1 MITALTLLAGLT
13 ACNEYELNPETD
25 GYGAGDPQIAVAPEV
40 LNFGELV
47 RGDFSVMEFEVTNV
61 GGGELLVS
69 GIELGAGN
77 DGFTIL
83 NDDLEFV
90 LPAGAS
96 EAIQVEFTPFGVEQE
111 TLAIISSNDEMVPK
125 ATVDLLGGGL
135 VPELEINPNPYDF
148 GKTYVGCEQQ
158 ANLSLT
164 NVGTDSLDITSI
176 DDFGTTDFGLS
187 HSLSLPMTLAP
198 GDSTELSIY
207 FDPNEE
213 SAYTGE
219 FVVNNTGP
227 RASLIGIAEGEGKFT
242 AEYKDKWTVPF
253 DPPTD
258 IMFLVD
264 NSCSMDDDQARL
276 ANNFSYFI
284 QNLDTYTND
293 WHVIVVGGD
302 DGCKNNSAGILKS
315 TTSGYESKFST
326 AVKQGTGSYLTEA
339 LLTPAALATEEAAK
353 GSSGCNANFM
363 RDGALLHI
371 IMVSDEPEQSS
382 GSWSNYVN
390 RIQAAKG
397 SASLVKLSA
406 IVGDY
411 PGGCGSA
418 DPGTGYYD
426 AVNYTGGEFLSI
438 CASSWSSYMSALAKA
453 SISVDTYELQ
463 ATPVESTLV
472 VLVNDVEI
480 TSGWY
485 YDEAANTVVFEK
497 DIPEGGD
504 VVKVSYAGKANCD

>member
-1 MITALTLLAGLT
+1 
-13 ACNEYELNPETD
+13 
-25 GYGAGDPQIAVAPEV
+25 
-40 LNFGELV
+40 
-47 RGDFSVMEFEVTNV
+47 
-61 GGGELLVS
+61 
-69 GIELGAGN
+69 
-77 DGFTIL
+77 
-83 NDDLEFV
+83 
-90 LPAGAS
+90 
-96 EAIQVEFTPFGVEQE
+96 
-111 TLAIISSNDEMVPK
+111 
-125 ATVDLLGGGL
+125 
-135 VPELEINPNPYDF
+135 
-148 GKTYVGCEQQ
+148 
-158 ANLSLT
+158 
-164 NVGTDSLDITSI
+164 
-176 DDFGTTDFGLS
+176 
-187 HSLSLPMTLAP
+187 
-198 GDSTELSIY
+198 
-207 FDPNEE
+207 
-213 SAYTGE
+213 
-219 FVVNNTGP
+219 
-227 RASLIGIAEGEGKFT
+227 
-242 AEYKDKWTVPF
+242 
-253 DPPTD
+253 
-258 IMFLVD
+258 MFLVD
-264 NSCSMDDDQARL
+264 HSCSMDDDQARL

-284 QNLDTYTND
+284 QNLDSYTND
-293 WHVIVVGGD
+293 WHVMVVGGD
-302 DGCKNNSAGILKS
+302 DGCKAGSAGILKP
-315 TTSGYESKFST
+315 TTAGYESKFST

-438 CASSWSSYMSALAKA
+438 CASSWSSYMTALAKA

-463 ATPVESTLV
+463 ATPVESTIK
-472 VLVNDVEI
+472 VLVNDVEV

-485 YDEAANTVVFEK
+485 YDEASNTVVFEK

>member
-1 MITALTLLAGLT
+1 MISALTLIVGLT
-13 ACNEYELNPETD
+13 ACNEYELQPDND
-25 GYGAGDPQIAVAPEV
+25 GYGAGDPQIALTPEV
-40 LNFGELV
+40 LNFGELA
-47 RGDFSVMEFEVTNV
+47 RGDTAVLTFDVMNV
-61 GGGELLVS
+61 GGGELEVS

-96 EAIQVEFTPFGVEQE
+96 ESIDIEFTPFGVEQE
-111 TLAIISSNDEMVPK
+111 TLAIVSSNDELAPK
-125 ATVDLLGGGL
+125 ATVELFGGGL

-148 GKTYVGCEQQ
+148 GKTYVGCEQS
-158 ANLSLT
+158 ANLSLS

-187 HSLSLPMTLAP
+187 HNLSLPMTLAP
-198 GDSTELSIY
+198 GDSTELTIY

-227 RASLIGIAEGEGKFT
+227 RAALTGIAEGEGRFT
-242 AEYKDKWTVPF
+242 AEYKEKWTVPY

-293 WHVIVVGGD
+293 WHVMVVGDD
-302 DGCKNNSAGILKS
+302 DGCKDASAGIMKP
-315 TTSGYESKFST
+315 TTAGYESKFST
-326 AVKQGTGSYLTEA
+326 AVKRGTGSYLTEA

-353 GSSGCNANFM
+353 GTGGCNNGFM

-463 ATPVESTLV
+463 ATPVESTIV
-472 VLVNDVEI
+472 VLVNDVEVS
-480 TSGWY
+480 TGWY